1 MMEKLKNMNVKKR
14 LTISFVFVV
23 ALASISG
30 LLGAILLGVLDLQY
44 SKALVQNGFIQGDI
58 GEYSAYLNK
67 GGAFA
72 RDVIMLEDS
81 QEVAK
86 AQKAL
91 AECDE
96 KVEYYL
102 EHLEAQLESEE
113 EKALTDIIHKQYPLY
128 IKYRN
133 EAIELALSGNHE
145 EALAKFRQD
154 AVPPLEQIIQA
165 SDDLLTW
172 NIETG
177 KEKSGTMTVTSRV
190 MIIIILIVIIVAISV
205 AMTFATRTAHDFH
218 RPIEKVQAAT
228 RKLAEGELDIQ
239 IDVHSRNEL
248 GDMANDINDAVGKI
262 RTYVET
268 INFGLSEVASGN
280 FVVQPPIEFHGDF
293 VALKDSIVHITTTLS
308 NTMRQI
314 NDGSEQ
320 VAMGAEQLAENAQT
334 LAEGATSQASAVQEL
349 TATIENVATAASYS
363 AAEANESA
371 KHAEEF
377 AKMAEESSEEMKML
391 TEAMAR
397 ITETSKEIESI
408 ITEIEDIAAQTN
420 LLSLNAS
427 IEAARAGEAGKGFA
441 VVADQIGKLA
451 TDSAQSAV
459 NTRKLIIKSLDE
471 IVKGN
476 EITIKTAADLQE
488 VIGGIRELAA
498 SAKANSKMSTD
509 QAETM
514 AQVQGGVE
522 QIADVVQSN
531 SASAQETSATS
542 EELYAQS
549 ENLKALLEQF
559 ILLENTE
566 M

>member
-1 MMEKLKNMNVKKR
+1 MMKKLKNMSVKKR
-14 LTISFVFVV
+14 LTISFIFVV
-23 ALASISG
+23 ALASLSG
-30 LLGAILLGVLDLQY
+30 VLGAVLLEVLDWQY
-44 SKALVQNGFIQGDI
+44 GKALIQNGFIQGDI
-58 GEYSAYLNK
+58 GEYSAYLNRS
-67 GGAFA
+67 GALA
-72 RDVIMLEDS
+72 RDVIILEDA
-81 QEVAK
+81 QEVATAK
-86 AQKAL
+86 KTMD
-91 AECDE
+91 ECHE
-96 KVEYYL
+96 KVEYYF
-102 EHLEAQLESEE
+102 EHVEAQLESDEE
-113 EKALTDIIHKQYPLY
+113 RELMEIIQTEYPLY
-128 IKYRN
+128 IQFRD
-133 EAIELALSGNHE
+133 EAIQFAQSGNHDDALVQFRK
-145 EALAKFRQD
+145 EALPHLQK
-154 AVPPLEQIIQA
+154 IIQA
-165 SDDLLTW
+165 TEDLLTW

-177 KEKSGTMTVTSRV
+177 NEKSRILTISGRV
-190 MIIIILIVIIVAISV
+190 MTIIIVLVVIAAVAI
-205 AMTFATRTAHDFH
+205 AMTFATRTAYDFH

-228 RKLAEGELDIQ
+228 RKLADGELDIH
-239 IDVHSRNEL
+239 IDVHSQNEL
-248 GDMANDINDAVGKI
+248 GDMANDINNAVAKI

-268 INFGLSEVASGN
+268 IHYGLSEVAAGN
-280 FVVQPPIEFHGDF
+280 FAVQPPIEFHGDF
-293 VALKDSIVHITTTLS
+293 VALKDSIVHITSTLS

-363 AAEANESA
+363 ADEANESA

-377 AKMAEESSEEMKML
+377 ARVAEESSQEMKVL

-459 NTRKLIIKSLDE
+459 NTRKLIVKSLDE

-476 EITIKTAADLQE
+476 EITIKTAAGLQE

-498 SAKANSKMSTD
+498 GAKANSKISSD

-514 AQVQGGVE
+514 AQVQAGVE

-559 ILLENTE
+559 VLLEDTE
-566 M
+566 V

>member
-1 MMEKLKNMNVKKR
+1 MMQKLKNMSVKKR
-14 LTISFVFVV
+14 LTISFIFVV
-23 ALASISG
+23 ALASLSG
-30 LLGAILLGVLDLQY
+30 VLGAVLLEVLDWQY
-44 SKALVQNGFIQGDI
+44 GKALVQNGFIQGDI
-58 GEYSAYLNK
+58 GEYSAYLNRS
-67 GGAFA
+67 GALA
-72 RDVIMLEDS
+72 RDVIILEDE
-81 QEVAK
+81 QEVAAATK
-86 AQKAL
+86 TMK
-91 AECDE
+91 ECQE
-96 KVEYYL
+96 KVDEYFK
-102 EHLEAQLESEE
+102 HVEAQLESDEE
-113 EKALTDIIHKQYPLY
+113 RALMEIIQTEYPLF
-128 IKYRN
+128 IQKRD
-133 EAIELALSGNHE
+133 EAIQLSQTGSHD
-145 EALAKFRQD
+145 EALVQFRKEALPHLQKI
-154 AVPPLEQIIQA
+154 VQA
-165 SDDLLTW
+165 AEDLLTW

-177 KEKSGTMTVTSRV
+177 EAKSKALTTTGRIMT
-190 MIIIILIVIIVAISV
+190 IVIILVIIAAVSV
-205 AMTFATRTAHDFH
+205 AMTFATRTAYDFH

-228 RKLAEGELDIQ
+228 RKLADGELDIH
-239 IDVHSRNEL
+239 IDVHSQNEL

-280 FVVQPPIEFHGDF
+280 FAVKPPIEFHGDF
-293 VALKDSIVHITTTLS
+293 VALKDSIIHITTTLS

-363 AAEANESA
+363 ADEANESA

-377 AKMAEESSEEMKML
+377 ARVAEESSQEMKQL

-408 ITEIEDIAAQTN
+408 ITEIEDIADQTN

-459 NTRKLIIKSLDE
+459 NTRKLIVKSLDE

-476 EITIKTAADLQE
+476 EITIKTASGLQE
-488 VIGGIRELAA
+488 VISGIRELAA
-498 SAKANSKMSTD
+498 SAKANSKISTD

-514 AQVQGGVE
+514 VQVQGGVE

-559 ILLENTE
+559 VLLEDTE